1 MTDISRRNF
10 LRAAGAGAGLAG
22 ATGAAS
28 AQEGEGGGGGGGG
41 TAIDWGGYLEENAA
55 NWAGPDSTVDATGQS
70 EVTIEVGPTGVNNG
84 NAFVP
89 AGIVVDPG
97 TTIVWEW
104 ANGGHNIIPDG
115 SPEGASFEGV
125 ESLLGGGE
133 THEETFET
141 DGIYRYFCSPHSN
154 LGMYGAVAVG
164 DAPTRSL
171 NQATPPPIVDESSR
185 TLGVATFIAMVSTL
199 GLAYFFMKY
208 GGDYEE

>member
-10 LRAAGAGAGLAG
+10 LRAAGGSAGLAG
-22 ATGAAS
+22 ATGVAS
-28 AQEGEGGGGGGGG
+28 AQEGEGGGGP
-41 TAIDWGGYLEENAA
+41 APVDWGGYLNENAA
-55 NWAGPDSTVDATGQS
+55 NWAGPEDTVDATGQS
-70 EVTIEVGPTGVNNG
+70 EVTIEVGPSGVNSG

-104 ANGGHNIIPDG
+104 ANGGHNIVPDG
-115 SPEGASFEGV
+115 SPEGANFEGV
-125 ESLLGGGE
+125 EELLGGGE

-141 DGIYRYFCSPHSN
+141 DGIYRYFCSPHKG

-164 DAPTRSL
+164 EVPRRSV
-171 NQATPPPIVDESSR
+171 NQATPPPVVDESSR